1 MGLGFGK
8 SERFWV
14 LEFGMRFGFGFGI
27 RNGVGGLVFGFGNG
41 NGFVKSESFSF
52 LLILSGES
60 RNPLLDSNR
69 GMGSG
74 FRRKGLML
82 ICNYSAFPLSSVN
95 RLLSSD

>member
-1 MGLGFGK
+1 MGL
-8 SERFWV
+8 
-14 LEFGMRFGFGFGI
+14 GFGI
-27 RNGVGGLVFGFGNG
+27 RNGVGGAGFWFWEWKRFCEIGIVL
-41 NGFVKSESFSF
+41 FP
-52 LLILSGES
+52 L
-60 RNPLLDSNR
+60 NPFRRKPEPISDSNR